1 MSNPYKILIRP
12 ILTEKTLKLQETQ
25 RKYAFE
31 VDRKA
36 TKIDIKRAVEAR
48 FDVSVEKVN
57 TMTVHGKSKRTQ
69 TRRGITRGKTRTWKK
84 AIVTL
89 RPGDSIEFMEGTTG

>member
-1 MSNPYKILIRP
+1 MKTPYEILIRP
-12 ILTEKTLKLQETQ
+12 ILTEKMLSQQENL

-31 VDRKA
+31 VDRRA

-57 TMTVHGKSKRTQ
+57 TITVHGKSKRQQ
-69 TRRGITRGKTRTWKK
+69 TRRGLTRGKSRSWKK

-89 RPGDSIEFMEGTTG
+89 RPGDSIDFFAGTNV

>member
-12 ILTEKTLKLQETQ
+12 ILTEKTLRLQEKE

-31 VDRKA
+31 VDRNA

-57 TMTVHGKSKRTQ
+57 TITVHGKSKRSQ
-69 TRRGITRGKTRTWKK
+69 TRRALTRGRRRSWKK

-89 RPGDSIEFMEGTTG
+89 RAGDTIDFLGGAAS